1 MAYAQHIALNLPME
15 FTKSDMYYFHAKI
28 VSDLYIDQY
37 AHWKQKIQDD
47 PLSDQFAV

>member
-15 FTKSDMYYFHAKI
+15 IMKSDMYYFRAKI

-37 AHWKQKIQDD
+37 VRWKQKKQDD
-47 PLSDQFAV
+47 PLPDQFVV